1 MPELGPGRVFPSPAE
16 EHAQSEVVTMSGKMK
31 EDTLT
36 TSPRRGCYWA
46 NANHLFVDPHAH
58 MSVLLVGSIMQAQ
71 PWGVP
76 VLGSFP
82 MHSSHSLVHGVF
94 FKAAVMPSPGQYGAV
109 AAPMYAAGL
118 GHGQAE

>member
-1 MPELGPGRVFPSPAE
+1 MAR
-16 EHAQSEVVTMSGKMK
+16 
-31 EDTLT
+31 
-36 TSPRRGCYWA
+36 
-46 NANHLFVDPHAH
+46 ANHLFVDPHAH

-71 PWGVP
+71 PCGVP
-76 VLGSFP
+76 VLGSLP

-94 FKAAVMPSPGQYGAV
+94 FKPAVMPSGVVQYPAV